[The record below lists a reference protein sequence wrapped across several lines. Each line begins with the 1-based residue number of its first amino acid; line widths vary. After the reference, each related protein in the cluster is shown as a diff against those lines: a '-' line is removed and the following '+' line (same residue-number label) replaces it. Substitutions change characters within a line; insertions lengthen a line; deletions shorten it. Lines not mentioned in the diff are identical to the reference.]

1 MKIRKLLSSLLAAV
15 FMISN
20 AAVFAEGNEAA
31 LNEPTE
37 DGDNVTEAP
46 TIVPNFTMPDNIRAT
61 IITPTVDYLKEEKMS
76 VSDVENELDTLYSKL
91 SEIGLNAV
99 YINTTYNGISYF
111 STDMNDVSETD
122 YTAIAVEKAYEHDFR
137 VYMIFDLDYVLSQKE
152 EGVDTLDNLISKAHR
167 FVLKY
172 KCDGVV
178 IDNYYSVKNPD
189 SYAGYMLK
197 GSGIGYDNWLY
208 DSNELYFSAVSEV
221 VHITD
226 NTIPVGI
233 MIRDMWANADTNQE
247 GSETKDEVQAFYDGY
262 SDTKKFLTEGYS
274 DFCVVNAYGSIT
286 SSTLPFE
293 KVVDWWS
300 RLAKE
305 TGATMYIVHYNELQ
319 GGDGEGWG
327 GVDQILQ
334 QLTLSKDLSAFGG
347 SVFHSCDNLL
357 TNTSLTSNITK
368 FYGDQINLA
377 SLFEELEM
385 TSPKKLNFVTEE
397 PYVDFMGTFDE
408 NFDVMF
414 NGKKI
419 VLNEAGNFYFE
430 EPLEIGKNTFTIEH
444 KGKVYTYKIE
454 RKITTLKSIDDSI
467 AEGKS
472 LSVEGET
479 KLEIACLAYKGAT
492 VTATLNGKTIALKES
507 EGQQDADI
515 NSSYTIFKGTY
526 TVPAGIISKEQNLGT
541 IQVTASYAGYT
552 RTLYGAS
559 VKVLALPEPP
569 KEINSSLGDQNS
581 AGTGEV
587 VGTMDAVHTEQENV
601 QFVKVNSDYTTVYDG
616 STAGSIP
623 TPNFAQLP
631 KGTLDYLYTSSGDYY
646 ITETGKR
653 FMKVDVSTFSDTG
666 LGKNALLVKKS
677 GTNNGSSYF
686 TIGLDHK
693 TGFNIDFAGLSYY
706 AGGDGNFNLSKFNAT
721 HVYITFDNVTSVTKL
736 PSFENNYVFSAGKW
750 DQVTVKGIPKFR
762 MVLTLRQPGVY
773 AGCGASYNSDGD
785 LVLSFGVTTN
795 KLSGMTVV
803 IDPGHGYCD
812 KEDAYGRGL
821 GNFVYDCGAVGFI
834 REYDANLAISK
845 ELESQLK
852 AQGANVIRIRT
863 ESQRVN
869 TRQRPNY
876 GRAYG
881 CDLFISI
888 HANKI
893 VGNPDVRGTEVY
905 YYTPYSQPL
914 AAAVSQQISS
924 YFSNNV
930 YSDGANK
937 NRGAKYSY
945 YKVTLQQD
953 FPSILVETGF
963 VSNEEDAYALANST
977 HQKNIAA
984 SIVKGIQSYISR
996 SNISY
1001 SSNGSTPLVT
1011 LPEETEPEETEP
1023 EETEP
1028 EDTEPEDTEPEM
1040 TTTTPEETTTTS
1052 AAETTP
1058 ATVSEETSVITSE
1071 TEETPNPSGDSQS
1084 EEASVSE
1091 NAPVSE

>member
-1 MKIRKLLSSLLAAV
+1 MKIKKWLSSFLAAAL
-15 FMISN
+15 MLSN
-20 AAVFAEGNEAA
+20 TAVFAEVSETTPSESVG
-31 LNEPTE
+31 
-37 DGDNVTEAP
+37 DSDNVTEAP
-46 TIVPNFTMPDNIRAT
+46 AVVPNFTMPNNIRAT
-61 IITPTVDYLKEEKMS
+61 IITPTVDFLTEEKMS
-76 VSDVENELDTLYSKL
+76 SSEVESELDILFNKL

-99 YINTTYNGISYF
+99 YINTTYENVPYF
-111 STDMNDVSETD
+111 STDMNDTSETD
-122 YTAIAVEKAYEHDFR
+122 YIAIAVEKAYEHDFR
-137 VYMIFDLDYVLSQKE
+137 VYMIFDLDYILSQKAE
-152 EGVDTLDNLISKAHR
+152 NTDALDNLISNSHR

-172 KCDGVV
+172 RCDGIV
-178 IDNYYSVKNPD
+178 IDNYYSVKDSD

-208 DSNELYFSAVSEV
+208 DSNELYFSTVSEV

-226 NTIPVGI
+226 NSIPVGI

-247 GSETKDEVQAFYDGY
+247 GSETNDEVQAFYDGY
-262 SDTKKFLTEGYS
+262 ADTKKFLTAGYA
-274 DFCVVNAYGSIT
+274 DFCVVNAYGSMT

-293 KVVDWWS
+293 KVTGWWS
-300 RLAKE
+300 NLSKE
-305 TGATMYIVHYNELQ
+305 TGTTMYIVHFNERQ

-334 QLTLSKDLSAFGG
+334 QLTVSKDLSAFGG
-347 SVFHSCDNLL
+347 SVFHSCENLL
-357 TNTSLTSNITK
+357 TNTSLSTNITK
-368 FYGDQINLA
+368 FYGDQLNLA

-408 NFDVMF
+408 NFDVFF

-430 EPLEIGKNTFTIEH
+430 EPLNIGKNTYTIEH
-444 KGKVYTYKIE
+444 KGKVYTYRIE
-454 RKITTLKSIDDSI
+454 RKITTLKSLDDSI
-467 AEGKS
+467 ADGKS

-492 VTATLNGKTIALKES
+492 VTATLNGKTITLKES

-526 TVPAGIISKEQNLGT
+526 TVPEGIISKEQELGT
-541 IQVTASYAGYT
+541 IKVTASYAGYT
-552 RTLYGAS
+552 QSLFGAS

-569 KEINSSLGDQNS
+569 KDINASLGDQNS
-581 AGTGEV
+581 AGSGEV
-587 VGTMDAVHTEQENV
+587 VGTMDAVHTDTESV
-601 QFVKVNSDYTTVYDG
+601 QYIKVNNDYTTVYDG

-623 TPNFAQLP
+623 TPNYAQLP

-646 ITETGKR
+646 ISETGKR
-653 FMKVDVSTFSDTG
+653 FMKVDVTTFSDTG
-666 LGKNALLVKKS
+666 LGTNALLVKNS
-677 GTNNGSSYF
+677 GTYNGSSYF
-686 TIGLDHK
+686 TISLDHK
-693 TGFNIDFAGLSYY
+693 VGYNIELGGQSYF
-706 AGGDGNFNLSKFNAT
+706 AGGDGNFNLSQFTAT

-773 AGCGASYNSDGD
+773 AGCGASYNSEGD
-785 LVLSFGVTTN
+785 LVLSFGITTN
-795 KLSGMTVV
+795 SLSGMTIV

-812 KEDAYGRGL
+812 HEDSYGRGL
-821 GNFVYDCGAVGFI
+821 GDFYFDCGAVGFI
-834 REYDANLAISK
+834 REYDANLPIAK

-852 AQGANVIRIRT
+852 ALGANVIRLKT
-863 ESQRVN
+863 ESDRLN
-869 TRQRPNY
+869 TRNRPNI
-876 GRAYG
+876 GRQYG
-881 CDLFISI
+881 CDMYISV
-888 HANKI
+888 HSNKI
-893 VGNPDVRGTEVY
+893 AGNPSVRGTEVY

-914 AAAVSQQISS
+914 AAAVSQQVSG
-924 YFSNNV
+924 YFSSSV

-963 VSNEEDAYALANST
+963 VSNEEDAYALNNPT

-984 SIVKGIQSYISR
+984 SIVKGIQSYIGR
-996 SNISY
+996 SNLSY
-1001 SSNGSTPLVT
+1001 SSNGSDTVSTFPEQEPDEDTTTSTDYYTPSTEATESSADETTAATV
-1011 LPEETEPEETEP
+1011 EQETEPS
-1023 EETEP
+1023 
-1028 EDTEPEDTEPEM
+1028 DTSSESSSSTDPVE
-1040 TTTTPEETTTTS
+1040 
-1052 AAETTP
+1052 TP
-1058 ATVSEETSVITSE
+1058 AS
-1071 TEETPNPSGDSQS
+1071 DSPDPIDLS
-1084 EEASVSE
+1084 IDTTAE
-1091 NAPVSE
+1091 